1 MPRDLDLPPE
11 AVELREDIVAL
22 RETLGASRAAALEAL
37 GTEATRVERREALE
51 AWRTSTATAETMKEI
66 RELHAELRQI
76 TRDLAPAGR
85 RASRPGSPAD
95 EVAREEMRALARE
108 LAASRRATI
117 DALGA
122 DASFAERR
130 AALAQWRETHDDA
143 IAALETRRTQAQRLR
158 GQPAPGGRPRLG
170 NDDPLGA
177 REREFRRD
185 AGILREARENL
196 RARLADAD
204 SPAERRAI
212 MREFRERRRAA
223 MSERR
228 GGAQA
233 GNRTGQGDG
242 GKGRPPNERSM
253 RGSDFRS
260 GHRSGCLRPLPASRT
275 RRCGAGDGI
284 NGRPPMSLPDIPLGR
299 AFGGLYRWG
308 VVGMLAALGALALL
322 LGLQLRGHLRA
333 QILSRD
339 ASLLGAVV
347 ELERGDASALEEDAL
362 LEGALAAS
370 ELRDVVGLLATDPAG
385 QPLAL
390 IPTSLMLAGLGER
403 DRARAVEEGPFA
415 RFHRAFPLALLF
427 DDMLDEEARVPLVEV
442 VVPFAGEEGEVVFF
456 AQFWVD
462 GQVMA
467 REFAVLDRRLLG
479 QGVLAWI
486 AAAAA
491 VSLVFIVALE
501 RLRRS
506 ARMLD
511 ARTLELERM
520 NRELELAARSAAV
533 GSISAHLLHGLK
545 SPLAGL
551 RAYLRAHGDGEA
563 LAATGRMQQLVHE
576 TLRLL
581 REED

>member
-1 MPRDLDLPPE
+1 
-11 AVELREDIVAL
+11 
-22 RETLGASRAAALEAL
+22 
-37 GTEATRVERREALE
+37 
-51 AWRTSTATAETMKEI
+51 
-66 RELHAELRQI
+66 
-76 TRDLAPAGR
+76 
-85 RASRPGSPAD
+85 
-95 EVAREEMRALARE
+95 
-108 LAASRRATI
+108 
-117 DALGA
+117 
-122 DASFAERR
+122 
-130 AALAQWRETHDDA
+130 
-143 IAALETRRTQAQRLR
+143 
-158 GQPAPGGRPRLG
+158 
-170 NDDPLGA
+170 
-177 REREFRRD
+177 
-185 AGILREARENL
+185 
-196 RARLADAD
+196 
-204 SPAERRAI
+204 
-212 MREFRERRRAA
+212 
-223 MSERR
+223 
-228 GGAQA
+228 
-233 GNRTGQGDG
+233 
-242 GKGRPPNERSM
+242 
-253 RGSDFRS
+253 
-260 GHRSGCLRPLPASRT
+260 
-275 RRCGAGDGI
+275 
-284 NGRPPMSLPDIPLGR
+284 MSLPDIPLGR

-581 REED
+581 GEEDRGRGREVPLEELFADLRGRLEPRLEVDEGLAAGPAPSLTLPRRVANLLGLVLENLVENAIEAAPGSPAVTISARVEGAGLAVRVSDRAGGVPAAVRERLFTPGVSGKADGSGLGLAISRQLMRALGGDLVLESSDAQGSCFRLDVPLERPPASADKV